1 MGMSLD
7 NNEFNKKL
15 IEDSV
20 KSQEKLS
27 IVNLLCTTLIC
38 SGPSGWLI
46 LTILDKNT
54 DKLLLTALCAIPTLI
69 YMTWGWCSFFYNRKM
84 DKELKELE
92 ELVDKYE
99 RKIYKGK

>member
-1 MGMSLD
+1 MSLD

-15 IEDSV
+15 IKDSI

-27 IVNLLCTTLIC
+27 IVNLLCITLIC
-38 SGPSGWLI
+38 IGPSGWLI

-54 DKLLLTALCAIPTLI
+54 DKLLFTALCAIPTLI
-69 YMTWGWCSFFYNRKM
+69 YMTWAWCSFFYNRKM
-84 DKELKELE
+84 DKELKGLE

>member
-1 MGMSLD
+1 MDMSLD

-38 SGPSGWLI
+38 SGPTGCLI
-46 LTILDKNT
+46 LRILDNET

-69 YMTWGWCSFFYNRKM
+69 YMTWSWFSFFYNRKI